1 MTEHDPV
8 DGDQGTTGTPA
19 PGQRDAFVV
28 QLDWLIEAA
37 GGQATLARRARVA
50 ERSLR
55 SWTRGDYPK
64 QNDSSAV
71 RRLDAYA
78 AASVPGYPAAA
89 GVPRLT
95 ETSGAAWRAGQ
106 AAAGSPAQVV
116 TAAAPPAEPA
126 PRSGRRWF
134 AAAAAVV
141 GVAVLVLVTAVLRPW
156 DDGNDAAASSQHA
169 RTQAAA
175 TPAVVTHP
183 PLPTTGSGTPLEE
196 QTGSLGANTF
206 ADPVLLQ
213 DQALKIPPN
222 TTVSVRCYLYAPS
235 LPSVLPDGNWYLL
248 ETSPWTDRWAPAN
261 SFMNGDVPGGP
272 TLHNTD
278 FAVPECS

>member
-8 DGDQGTTGTPA
+8 VDDQGTTGTPA

-28 QLDWLIEAA
+28 QLDWLVEAA
-37 GGQATLARRARVA
+37 GGQATLARRSGVA

-55 SWTRGDYPK
+55 SWARGDYPK
-64 QNDSSAV
+64 QNDSPAV

-78 AASVPGYPAAA
+78 SPSVPGYRAAA
-89 GVPRLT
+89 RVPRLT

-106 AAAGSPAQVV
+106 AAVD
-116 TAAAPPAEPA
+116 TAVQAAPPAAEPAPA

-134 AAAAAVV
+134 AAAAALVA
-141 GVAVLVLVTAVLRPW
+141 VAVLVLIAALLRPW
-156 DDGNDAAASSQHA
+156 DDGNDASASTQQP
-169 RTQAAA
+169 RTQPAA

-206 ADPVLLQ
+206 ANPVLLQ
-213 DQALKIPPN
+213 DQALRIPPN
-222 TTVSVRCYLYAPS
+222 TTVSVRCYYYAPS

-248 ETSPWTDRWAPAN
+248 ETSSLTGRWAPAN